1 MKKIKLHYILK
12 LIVILTFVLDGFP
25 QNSQVATKVL
35 SVPINNEAKADSLTD
50 NPNRVEKPFAKT
62 STSADK
68 KTVSIPRFSQP
79 PVIDGKID
87 EEVWKN
93 AGKFED
99 FLQISP
105 GDNIAPSNQ
114 TKVYAGYDQKFLYL
128 AFIAFDNSNQVR
140 ATIAKR
146 DSIFADD
153 NVGVYLD
160 TYNDR
165 RRAYAL
171 FFNPLGIQADG
182 ILAEGSGSDF
192 TIDIVME
199 SKGQITTDGY
209 TVEVAIPFK
218 SLRYSAG
225 KKKLWGINF
234 YREIKRGEN
243 EFNSW
248 VPISRDQSGQLSQFG
263 LLSGIEDIGEEK
275 TLDIT
280 PSLVMSETGRRART
294 YGLSPTVPDSGR
306 FLNQPVKADPGL
318 TVKLGLNSST
328 TLDFTLNP
336 DFAQVEADQR
346 VVTVNQ
352 RFPIFYSEKRPFFL
366 EGIEIFQ
373 TPLNPLNTRAIIDP
387 DFAAKLSGKR
397 GKNSFGVLV
406 ASDNAPGNFTEDER
420 NDPFTRPFIS
430 RFIDKNAFISVFRYK
445 RDIGKENTLGFIG
458 TTYKFPDSRNYTSGI
473 DGRFRLNSTS
483 VVSFQGIGT
492 FSKKCSEFTLGNINC
507 STRNGAG
514 YYFQY
519 DNSGRHWSFNLA
531 GSGRSKKYI
540 ADVGF
545 TPRVDTNRN
554 AFTVRYSSDFK
565 PNKKLI
571 NWNISNTSVINY
583 NWKGHS
589 QNAVD
594 EIQAN
599 FTFPLQTFI
608 GIGGNTGYER
618 LSQEEFGIPFAGN
631 DNERSTY
638 YKNVFGYIGSTP
650 NKKISFFLFSGY
662 TWGVFDFDFGAGF
675 KFPRVSPASLT
686 NPFGAPL
693 DPGPGNSFNGNLT
706 LTFQPTDALQIK
718 FDFTKSYLV
727 RRDTGLIAYDT
738 NIYSVLTNYRFTRFL
753 SARARTDYETL
764 STTLS
769 GQYLFAWEPNPGTA
783 LFVGYNNNLTNKGLN
798 PFTFQRETG
807 INREGQTFFIKLSY
821 LFRKNF

>member
-1 MKKIKLHYILK
+1 MKKMKLQFILI
-12 LIVILTFVLDGFP
+12 LFVILTFVLDSFP
-25 QNSQVATKVL
+25 QNSQSNFKDF
-35 SVPINNEAKADSLTD
+35 SSKNNEETIEELIPTDLSKSEKKESKNLTSS
-50 NPNRVEKPFAKT
+50 N
-62 STSADK
+62 K
-68 KTVSIPRFSQP
+68 KDVSIPRFSKP

-87 EEVWKN
+87 EEVWNN
-93 AGKFED
+93 AGKFD
-99 FLQISP
+99 NFVQISP
-105 GDNIAPSNQ
+105 GDNIAPTNQ

-128 AFIAFDNSNQVR
+128 AFIASDSSNQVR

-160 TYNDR
+160 TYNDK
-165 RRAYAL
+165 RRAYTL

-182 ILAEGSGSDF
+182 VFTEGRGSDF

-225 KKKLWGINF
+225 KKKIWGINF

-248 VPISRDQSGQLSQFG
+248 VPISRDQSGLLAQFG
-263 LLSGIEDIGEEK
+263 ILNGIEDIGKEK
-275 TLDIT
+275 TLDVI
-280 PSLVMSETGRRART
+280 PSLVVSETGRRART
-294 YGLSPTVPDSGR
+294 YGLPPNISDSGR
-306 FLNQPVKADPGL
+306 FLNQPVKVDPGL

-328 TLDFTLNP
+328 TLDFALNP

-346 VVTVNQ
+346 VITVNQ

-387 DFAAKLSGKR
+387 DFATKLSGKR
-397 GKNSFGVLV
+397 GKHSFGVLV

-420 NDPFTRPFIS
+420 NDPLTRPFIS

-445 RDIGKENTLGFIG
+445 RDIGKENTLGAIA
-458 TTYKFPDSRNYTSGI
+458 TTYKFPDRRNYTSGV

-483 VVSFQGIGT
+483 FLSFQGLGT
-492 FSKKCSEFTLGNINC
+492 FSKRCSEFTLGNINC
-507 STRNGAG
+507 STRNGIG
-514 YYFQY
+514 YYFLY
-519 DNSGRHWSFNLA
+519 DNSGRHWSFNLS
-531 GSGRSKKYI
+531 GSGRSKNYI

-545 TPRVDTNRN
+545 TPRVDTNRK
-554 AFTVRYSSDFK
+554 ALTVKYNSDFK

-571 NWNISNTSVINY
+571 NWNVTNTSVINY

-589 QNAVD
+589 QNAVN

-599 FTFPLQTFI
+599 LNFPSQTFV
-608 GIGGNTGYER
+608 GIGGNVGYER
-618 LSQEEFGIPFAGN
+618 LSQEEFGIPFAGS

-638 YKNVFGYIGSTP
+638 YKNLFGYIGSTP
-650 NKKISFFLFSGY
+650 NKKFTFFLFAGY
-662 TWGVFDFDFGAGF
+662 TWDIFDFDFGAGF
-675 KFPRVSPASLT
+675 KFPRVSPRALT

-693 DPGPGNSFNGNLT
+693 DPGSGNSFNGSLNI
-706 LTFQPTDALQIK
+706 TFQPTNALQIK

-727 RRDTGLIAYDT
+727 RRDTNLTAFDT
-738 NIYSVLTNYRFTRFL
+738 NIYSLLANYRFTRFL
-753 SARARTDYETL
+753 SVRARTDYETL
-764 STTLS
+764 STSLS

-783 LFVGYNNNLTNKGLN
+783 LFVGYNNNFTNNGVN
-798 PFTFQRETG
+798 PFTFQRERG